1 MLYYFL
7 CATPCAI
14 KLNGEYKGIASQNF
28 TFLDFDEGFLE
39 FVPLDQSFYP
49 IGVFL
54 DGYNFNST
62 QNCKLIDLYG
72 GFLIIP
78 EFSKK
83 LCADFKLIQK
93 NAFYL
98 SSKISVSCYN
108 HGGVKLFISNETDFL
123 IDSIPF
129 MPEKVRFETCAY
141 KGNEYIVA
149 VCMAKKSLILGY
161 KVNDKIT
168 QVFKNLCDGY
178 GFENNTITTLENKA
192 DLLSHSISSKWAF
205 EEKVKLVNFT
215 ISTKRSPFSLPE
227 KLIPYAF
234 FEEILIG
241 GDATVFLAPKLKEK
255 ADSLK
260 EFLGDFKKVL
270 PPPHFKS
277 DDLITLLYDDKVEY
291 AKIEILGGLIN
302 NIFII

>member
-14 KLNGEYKGIASQNF
+14 KLNGEYKGIANQNF
-28 TFLDFDEGFLE
+28 SFLDFDAGFLE
-39 FVPLDQSFYP
+39 FVPLDQTFYEVS
-49 IGVFL
+49 VFL
-54 DGYNFNST
+54 DGTNHT
-62 QNCKLIDLYG
+62 TIQNCKLIDLYG

-78 EFSKK
+78 KFSKK

-93 NAFYL
+93 NAFQL

-108 HGGVKLFISNETDFL
+108 HGGVKLFLSNEHDFF

-129 MPEKVRFETCAY
+129 TPEKVKFETCAY

-161 KVNDKIT
+161 RVNGKIS

-192 DLLSHSISSKWAF
+192 DLLCHSISSKWAF
-205 EEKVKLVNFT
+205 EESVRLVNFI

-241 GDATVFLAPKLKEK
+241 GDATVFLTPNLKEK
-255 ADSLK
+255 ATNLK

-291 AKIEILGGLIN
+291 AKIELLGGLIS

>member
-7 CATPCAI
+7 CATPCAL
-14 KLNGEYKGIASQNF
+14 KLNGEYKGIANQNF

-39 FVPLDQSFYP
+39 FTPLDQTFYAVS
-49 IGVFL
+49 VFL
-54 DGYNFNST
+54 DGTNPKST
-62 QNCKLIDLYG
+62 QNCKIIDLYG

-83 LCADFKLIQK
+83 LCADFKLFQK
-93 NAFYL
+93 NTFQL
-98 SSKISVSCYN
+98 SSTISVSCYN
-108 HGGVKLFISNETDFL
+108 HGGVKLFLSNETDFF
-123 IDSIPF
+123 IDGIPF
-129 MPEKVRFETCAY
+129 VPEKVKFETCAY

-161 KVNDKIT
+161 KVNGKIT

-178 GFENNTITTLENKA
+178 GFENNTITTLENKT
-192 DLLSHSISSKWAF
+192 DLLCHSISCKWAF
-205 EEKVKLVNFT
+205 EENVKLVNYT

-241 GDATVFLAPKLKEK
+241 GDATVFLSPKLKER
-255 ADSLK
+255 ANDLK
-260 EFLGDFKKVL
+260 EFLGDFIQVL
-270 PPPHFKS
+270 PPPHFKG
-277 DDLITLLYDDKVEY
+277 DDLITLLYYNKVEY
-291 AKIEILGGLIN
+291 AKIELDGGLIS
-302 NIFII
+302 NIYII